1 MQLEI
6 ILRTHDKGS
15 IHYRDIDYKKKDITQ
30 TCANSLHTAID
41 GLDNVNLITVDDHSS
56 EETVSMLRNV
66 THLEGTGNNASLAK
80 VFELA
85 ADSKA
90 DLVYLVE
97 DDYLHYS
104 NAITEMLLTYNK
116 FAEKSNTKDICL
128 SLVDCPA
135 NYHGM
140 SYTGGGTGRDGSI
153 ARIVGGVNYPW
164 RTVTHTGGTFC
175 TTPNVINKYWG
186 AFDDLVQHWPN
197 VTENDSWNKIWEQHI
212 ITFSPLRPLAYHL
225 SEVHPYYPYDELWVE
240 NEISSKLQVAA

>member
-1 MQLEI
+1 MQLDI
-6 ILRTHDKGS
+6 ILRTYDQKS
-15 IHYRDIDYKKKDITQ
+15 IHYRDIKYDKKDITQ
-30 TCANSLHTAID
+30 TCANSLHKAID

-56 EETVSMLRNV
+56 AETVSMLRNV

-90 DLVYLVE
+90 DLVYIVE
-97 DDYLHYS
+97 DDYLHYP
-104 NAITEMLLTYNK
+104 NAIEEMLLTYDK
-116 FAEKSNTKDICL
+116 FTEKMQTKDICL
-128 SLVDCPA
+128 NLVDCPA
-135 NYHGM
+135 NYCDNNYH
-140 SYTGGGTGRDGSI
+140 GGGTGRDGSM

-197 VTENDSWNKIWEQHI
+197 VTENNSWNKLWEEHVI
-212 ITFSPLRPLAYHL
+212 AFSPLQPLAYHL
-225 SEVHPYYPYDELWVE
+225 SEIHPYYPHDQLW
-240 NEISSKLQVAA
+240 NNSKISNKLKSAA

>member
-56 EETVSMLRNV
+56 DETVSMLRNV

-97 DDYLHYS
+97 DDYLHYP
-104 NAITEMLLTYNK
+104 NAIEEMLLTYDK
-116 FAEKSNTKDICL
+116 FTGKVQTTDICF

-135 NYHGM
+135 NYHDG
-140 SYTGGGTGRDGSI
+140 SYHGGGTGRDGSM

-164 RTVTHTGGTFC
+164 RTVEHTGGTFC

-186 AFDDLVQHWPN
+186 AFDNLVQNWPN
-197 VTENDSWNKIWEQHI
+197 VDESSSWNKIWEEHV
-212 ITFSPLRPLAYHL
+212 ITFCPLHPLAYHL
-225 SEVHPYYPYDELWVE
+225 TEIHPFYPHDQLWE
-240 NEISSKLQVAA
+240 DSKISSKLQDAA